1 MTPSPWHDQ
10 VRFDPSGL
18 VPVVTQDARTG
29 GVLMLAWANA
39 EALESTLRTGQAHY
53 FSRSRQTLWHKGS
66 TSGNVQRLVEM
77 RVDCDGDSVLYRVHP
92 EGPSCHTGA
101 VSCFMTVV
109 TNGEAAACTT
119 PPAGHTLDHLSH
131 TIADRARTAPEGS
144 WTATLLAG
152 GPPLAARK
160 TGEEAVEVMVAALSE
175 SSERLESEAA
185 DLLYHLLVLLQTR
198 DVPLSRVYAAL
209 DSRMT

>member
-1 MTPSPWHDQ
+1 MIPTPWQDQ

-18 VPVVTQDARTG
+18 VPVVAQDARTG

-39 EALESTLRTGQAHY
+39 DALESTLRTGQAHY
-53 FSRSRQTLWHKGS
+53 FSRSRNALWHKGS
-66 TSGNVQRLVEM
+66 TSGNVQHLVEM
-77 RVDCDGDSVLYRVHP
+77 RLDCDGDSILYRVHP

-101 VSCFMTVV
+101 ASCFMTVV
-109 TNGEAAACTT
+109 TNGEAAPCTV
-119 PPAGHTLDHLSH
+119 PPAGHTLERLSQ
-131 TIADRARTAPEGS
+131 TITDRARTAPEGS
-144 WTATLLAG
+144 WTATLLSG

-160 TGEEAVEVMVAALSE
+160 TGEEAVEVMVAALTE

-198 DVPLSRVYAAL
+198 DVTLSRVYAAL